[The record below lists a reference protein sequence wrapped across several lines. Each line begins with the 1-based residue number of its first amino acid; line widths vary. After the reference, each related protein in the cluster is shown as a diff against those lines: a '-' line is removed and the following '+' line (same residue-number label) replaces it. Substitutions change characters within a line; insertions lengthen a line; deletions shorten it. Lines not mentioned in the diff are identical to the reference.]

1 MGEHQQYRP
10 SKDEFLLTGLFGA
23 ALYIFLATII
33 LSVLLKHPKNKF
45 SKVFFVSMLLVCL
58 FEIPRFLS
66 IAITTNYQSKL
77 FYIFHLFSSIFFFGA
92 FTIVCLQWSSLLK
105 LGTYVSIIYS
115 FKGVL
120 ISNLLFIL
128 IDIIAMIVCG
138 LSSSL
143 HSFFRSTF
151 FEWFTFLD
159 TFKNLL
165 YSSLLFFYGFK
176 LILKF
181 YRYNS
186 LEISYHFFQTDLT
199 PTTTS
204 TSASAAGSA
213 SSAALQSTTNYGQRK
228 TAFGIALKK
237 LTIVLFVTTIC
248 FFVRVMMLI
257 VKLIALRGDLLMS
270 SPTIPLFGFVWF
282 LLSDWIPRCIPSFA
296 FVYLMNMKRSNLKRG
311 GNTEGLLKGA
321 FMRQPSP
328 LGSGESNGH
337 PFAFH
342 YDDDD
347 DDDDDF
353 SSLNDPEG
361 GENFDDDEYLT
372 ESRYSDDLTRPY
384 PLKPYEWSEGSED
397 NVYVGDGVGMD
408 DEEQVVFLNQGGR
421 GSSGRNQSSS
431 GTGRSQKQSSQ
442 FSFLNRNH
450 YSWTALSSGF
460 SFGNLTNAGNTS
472 SKASETSPQ
481 ASSAAAAP
489 SSSAV
494 SVESDDISMT
504 SFTSLAQLTPKRRSE
519 GASANNN
526 SATGRVSPQQK
537 NDGYNNTEVGP
548 IRSQR
553 RSVEL

>member
-1 MGEHQQYRP
+1 MGEHQQYKP
-10 SKDEFLLTGLFGA
+10 SNDEFLITGLFGA

-45 SKVFFVSMLLVCL
+45 SKIFFLSMLLVCL

-77 FYIFHLFSSIFFFGA
+77 FYIFHLFSSIFFFGS

-105 LGTYVSIIYS
+105 LGTYISVIYS

-120 ISNLLFIL
+120 ISNILFIL
-128 IDIIAMIVCG
+128 IDFIAMIICG

-143 HSFFRSTF
+143 HSFFRSAF
-151 FEWFTFLD
+151 FEWFTFID

-165 YSSLLFFYGFK
+165 YSSLLFFYGVK

-186 LEISYHFFQTDLT
+186 LEISYHFFQSDLT
-199 PTTTS
+199 PIT
-204 TSASAAGSA
+204 
-213 SSAALQSTTNYGQRK
+213 SSATSSSLPSTINYGQRK

-237 LTIVLFVTTIC
+237 LTIVLFVTTVC

-270 SPTIPLFGFVWF
+270 SPTVPLFGFVWF

-328 LGSGESNGH
+328 LGSGEANGH
-337 PFAFH
+337 PFAFN
-342 YDDDD
+342 YDDDDD

-361 GENFDDDEYLT
+361 GENFDEDEYLT
-372 ESRYSDDLTRPY
+372 ESRYSDDPTRPY
-384 PLKPYEWSEGSED
+384 SLKPYEWSEGSEE
-397 NVYVGDGVGMD
+397 NVYLGDGID
-408 DEEQVVFLNQGGR
+408 DEQVVFLNQGGK
-421 GSSGRNQSSS
+421 GGRNQSSS
-431 GTGRSQKQSSQ
+431 STNQKTSSSK

-460 SFGNLTNAGNTS
+460 SLSNLTSAGNSLSNPSASATEITS
-472 SKASETSPQ
+472 QTSPP
-481 ASSAAAAP
+481 APAATP
-489 SSSAV
+489 
-494 SVESDDISMT
+494 VEGDDISMT

-519 GASANNN
+519 GASTN
-526 SATGRVSPQQK
+526 TGRVSPQQK
-537 NDGYNNTEVGP
+537 NDGYNNTDP
-548 IRSQR
+548 DSIRLQR
-553 RSVEL
+553 KSVEL